1 MKQYGL
7 LGFPISH
14 SFSKDYFTDKF
25 RIEGIDA
32 AYELY
37 PIPEIGG
44 FTNLIQSNLQLQGLN
59 VTIPYKQVVMPF
71 LDEFD
76 PQALEV
82 GAINVIRFERSPE
95 GSLRLKGYN
104 SDLYGFR
111 ESIRPLIE
119 VLRKRISNPEQAL
132 KALVLGTG
140 GASKAVLFGLK
151 QLNIQTLLVSRQ
163 EAPNQL
169 TYEQLTPEIYESCN
183 LVVNTTPLG
192 MSPKLDACPP
202 LDYSKFGTQHLL
214 YDLVYNPEK
223 TLFIQ
228 KGESRGCIVKNGLEM
243 LHLQAEEAW
252 RIWNM

>member
-7 LGFPISH
+7 LGFPLSH
-14 SFSKDYFTDKF
+14 SFSKDYFTKKF
-25 RIEGIDA
+25 LAEHMDA

-37 PIPEIGG
+37 SLPEIST
-44 FTNLIQSNLQLQGLN
+44 FPNLIQKTPQLAGLN
-59 VTIPYKQVVMPF
+59 VTIPYKQAVMPF

-76 PQALEV
+76 PQAFEI
-82 GAINVIRFERSPE
+82 GAINVIRFEQTEE

-111 ESIRPLIE
+111 ESMRPLLKE
-119 VLRKRISNPEQAL
+119 LRQRLSNPEQPL

-140 GASKAVLFGLK
+140 GASKAVLYGLK
-151 QLNIQTLLVSRQ
+151 QLNIKTLLVSRQ

-169 TYEQLTPEIYESCN
+169 SYQQLTPEIYDSCN
-183 LVVNTTPLG
+183 VVVNTTPLG
-192 MSPKLDACPP
+192 MSPKTETCPP
-202 LDYSKFGTQHLL
+202 LDYSKFGKQHLL
-214 YDLVYNPEK
+214 YDLVYNPDK

-228 KGESRGCIVKNGLEM
+228 NGEFQGCIVKNGLEM

-252 RIWNM
+252 RIWNK